1 MSSECCSLQCL
12 IKHSLPHAEYI
23 NCRNRWLALCFVHLL
38 KEFPSL
44 VSLHTMLF
52 SVWKPFKYST
62 IKKEVFNNMWHVYEL
77 NPLKVIKACT
87 TRWLTHREAC
97 WRIVSRFDPLVDAL
111 YAIYNRKRCPDV
123 KGVRDT
129 LLLPQNIFMLLLVT
143 ELLVPI
149 NYLSKFLQT
158 RSLNFSSI
166 KNKLGSVVEC
176 LKLVQEGLED
186 YDAIDSSLI
195 HFHKVNKFLTITAKR
210 M

>member
-1 MSSECCSLQCL
+1 
-12 IKHSLPHAEYI
+12 
-23 NCRNRWLALCFVHLL
+23 
-38 KEFPSL
+38 
-44 VSLHTMLF
+44 
-52 SVWKPFKYST
+52 
-62 IKKEVFNNMWHVYEL
+62 MWHVYEL

-87 TRWLTHREAC
+87 TRWLTHGEAC

-166 KNKLGSVVEC
+166 KNKLGSIVEC

-195 HFHKVNKFLTITAKR
+195 HFHKGNKFLTITAKR